1 MANTCT
7 NRITFYANQSTI
19 DWFEKLIQDFTDQ
32 DFIDQFRSEGEHNID
47 RIGCKW
53 IMKDDWYRDDDT
65 SYMLGFESAWYPPDI
80 MIKNIVGQL
89 QEYDKTAYAEV
100 RYWAE
105 GFDQIGIFQCDGPDH
120 FISAETSVDVDWDNE
135 MFWDD
140 ELEPAFEELE
150 L

>member
-1 MANTCT
+1 MANVCT

-32 DFIDQFRSEGEHNID
+32 DFIDQFGSEGEHNID

-65 SYMLGFESAWYPPDI
+65 SYMLGFESAWYPPDT
-80 MIKNIVGQL
+80 MIKNMVAQL
-89 QEYDKTAYAEV
+89 QEHDEHAYADG
-100 RYWAE
+100 RYWDE
-105 GFDQIGIFQCDGPDH
+105 NFDPIGIFQCNGPDM
-120 FISAETSVDVDWDNE
+120 FETAETTVDVDWENE
-135 MFWDD
+135 MYWDD
-140 ELEPAFEELE
+140 EVEPAFDNLE

>member
-32 DFIDQFRSEGEHNID
+32 DFIDQFGSEGEHNID

-65 SYMLGFESAWYPPDI
+65 SYMLGFESAWYPPDT

-89 QEYDKTAYAEV
+89 QEYDKTSYAEG
-100 RYWAE
+100 RYWDE
-105 GFDQIGIFQCDGPDH
+105 GFDPIGIFQCDGPDH

>member
-1 MANTCT
+1 MANVCT

-32 DFIDQFRSEGEHNID
+32 DFIDQFGSEGEHNID

-53 IMKDDWYRDDDT
+53 IMKDDWYRDDNT
-65 SYMLGFESAWYPPDI
+65 SYMLGFESAWYPPDT

-89 QEYDKTAYAEV
+89 QEYDKTAYADG
-100 RYWAE
+100 RYWDE
-105 GFDQIGIFQCDGPDH
+105 GFDPIGIFICDGPDH

-135 MFWDD
+135 MFWD
-140 ELEPAFEELE
+140 EEVEPAFEELE

>member
-1 MANTCT
+1 MANVCT

-32 DFIDQFRSEGEHNID
+32 DFIDQFGAEGEHNMD

-65 SYMLGFESAWYPPDI
+65 SYMLGFKSAWYPPDT

-89 QEYDKTAYAEV
+89 QEHDKNAYADG
-100 RYWAE
+100 RYWDE
-105 GFDQIGIFQCDGPDH
+105 NFDPIGIFQCNGPDTYY
-120 FISAETSVDVDWDNE
+120 SAETSVDVDWDNE

-140 ELEPAFEELE
+140 EVEPAFDSLE